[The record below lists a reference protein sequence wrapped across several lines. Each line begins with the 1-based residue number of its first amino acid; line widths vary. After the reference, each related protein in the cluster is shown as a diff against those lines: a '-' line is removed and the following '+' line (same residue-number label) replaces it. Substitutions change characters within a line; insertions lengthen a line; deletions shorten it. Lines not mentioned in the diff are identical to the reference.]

1 MIPAPRAADLTSDAA
16 DLLRQACELQTVADV
31 LSDAAQVNYQRAE
44 ECRLHAATLI
54 AGAR

>member
-1 MIPAPRAADLTSDAA
+1 MTPAPRADLTPDAA

-44 ECRLHAATLI
+44 ECRLHAAELI
-54 AGAR
+54 AGAK